1 VLNCSQV
8 ENIRGELYSET
19 QRTILFHIF
28 TKCLFLF
35 TCFRDAQSV
44 KNQGIK
50 LSLFFWKV
58 SQIFGNF
65 NCVGVIL
72 WPSSSGRVSNFGL
85 LIVRVSNFDLFQ
97 KGGSQILGLFKREGI
112 KCWPFSSGRL
122 LNFKLFEEGGSQ
134 ILAFLIEGSQI
145 LAFLRLLRIP
155 S

>member
-1 VLNCSQV
+1 MVKMKLPSYCA
-8 ENIRGELYSET
+8 ELLTGRKYKGRTLLRNSKDDFVPYFHKMSLFIYLL
-19 QRTILFHIF
+19 QRCTVGQKPGYQTF
-28 TKCLFLF
+28 
-35 TCFRDAQSV
+35 S
-44 KNQGIK
+44 
-50 LSLFFWKV
+50 FFWKV

-122 LNFKLFEEGGSQ
+122 LNFKLF
-134 ILAFLIEGSQI
+134 
-145 LAFLRLLRIP
+145 
-155 S
+155 